1 MSRTNETRDIK
12 RHETCK
18 CKYRL
23 DASICNNKQRWNKD
37 KYRCECKELIEKGIC
52 DNGFIWNPSYCECE
66 CNKHNDIGQ
75 YLDYKS
81 CKYRKKL
88 IDKLVEECS
97 EIIDGNKM
105 SYIGTLN
112 DYGKVCN
119 SCTIYI
125 VLFFIAFL
133 IIIGISSAY
142 FYFRSY
148 LKKNILKQQFIRHI
162 NGKYQTNKHKKSNI
176 LLFK

>member
-1 MSRTNETRDIK
+1 MSRTHETRDIK
-12 RHETCK
+12 WHET

-23 DASICNNKQRWNKD
+23 DASVFNNKQRWNKD

-66 CNKHNDIGQ
+66 CNKPRDIGQ

-81 CKYRKKL
+81 RN
-88 IDKLVEECS
+88 DKLVEECS

-119 SCTIYI
+119 SCNIYI

-142 FYFRSY
+142 FYFRWY
-148 LKKNILKQQFIRHI
+148 LKKYTETTI
-162 NGKYQTNKHKKSNI
+162 Y
-176 LLFK
+176 